1 MRYFKI
7 LIILLCVSVVVGCNS
22 NRIEKPKKPKNLI
35 KKQDEL
41 IKISNDL
48 IKKLDEEKE
57 LNLQIAELNSILD
70 NM

>member
-1 MRYFKI
+1 MSITELKEFAQIVERQTERKTKF
-7 LIILLCVSVVVGCNS
+7 
-22 NRIEKPKKPKNLI
+22 ENLI

-57 LNLQIAELNSILD
+57 LNKQIAELNNILD